1 MSDGDAP
8 KALDTDRLCELTR
21 ASADASS
28 HAFAQFSGL
37 PLRVSETSA
46 ISAEAPLEPGR
57 WPKGIF
63 FDIEGKLEGQIG
75 ILLSPT
81 LCEAVEGGASGR
93 GLTDALDSMLLELGN
108 IVASQTVSAIA
119 DGVRGRIVLS
129 IPHLVTEGADQE
141 LAWRIAHGSHAAAT
155 AGLQRIDAAFTDES
169 GSHCALVILV
179 PQPVLDASSRSV

>member
-75 ILLSPT
+75 ILPG
-81 LCEAVEGGASGR
+81 AGGTQRLPRLIGPKAALDLIVSGR
-93 GLTDALDSMLLELGN
+93 HVPAQRSGHDVQLDEPDLVVDE
-108 IVASQTVSAIA
+108 IARVWRAS
-119 DGVRGRIVLS
+119 RR
-129 IPHLVTEGADQE
+129 
-141 LAWRIAHGSHAAAT
+141 
-155 AGLQRIDAAFTDES
+155 
-169 GSHCALVILV
+169 
-179 PQPVLDASSRSV
+179 